1 MKKFKDSLDPAKLLV
16 LGFASL
22 ILVGAFLLSM
32 PIATENYTTL
42 PFLDALF
49 TATSA
54 VCVTGLVVVD
64 TGNTFSFFGEVV
76 ILILIQIGGLGFMT
90 LATFLFALLGKRI
103 SFKEQLLLKEAYNA
117 ASPGGMIRLAKRIL
131 IFTAITETIGGII
144 LAIRFSFE
152 MPIAQA
158 IFFGFF
164 HSISVFN
171 NAGFDLMGDYSSLVD
186 YVDDPTVVLTVCS
199 LIIIGGLGF
208 LVINELYDYRHTR
221 VLSLHSKV
229 VLSMSIILTVSAVV
243 LVFIFEYGNANTL
256 GSLSPMGKV
265 LGALFHGVTPRTA
278 GANTLPIADLTHA
291 TLFLTIF
298 LMFIGGGSGS
308 TAGGIKVST
317 FAVLVTTVKSQLSG
331 KEDVVIF
338 KRRIE
343 IETVLKAFTV
353 AMSGLFIVVVVTFLL
368 SITDRGHA
376 FIMYLFEAT
385 SAFGTVGLSMGLTP
399 ELSPIGRI
407 LIIIT
412 MFIGRLGPLTLGFA
426 ITKRRKQEGYRHP
439 KGKIMIG

>member
-1 MKKFKDSLDPAKLLV
+1 
-16 LGFASL
+16 
-22 ILVGAFLLSM
+22 
-32 PIATENYTTL
+32 
-42 PFLDALF
+42 
-49 TATSA
+49 
-54 VCVTGLVVVD
+54 
-64 TGNTFSFFGEVV
+64 
-76 ILILIQIGGLGFMT
+76 
-90 LATFLFALLGKRI
+90 
-103 SFKEQLLLKEAYNA
+103 
-117 ASPGGMIRLAKRIL
+117 
-131 IFTAITETIGGII
+131 
-144 LAIRFSFE
+144 
-152 MPIAQA
+152 
-158 IFFGFF
+158 
-164 HSISVFN
+164 
-171 NAGFDLMGDYSSLVD
+171 MGDYSSLVD

-317 FAVLVTTVKSQLSG
+317 FAVLVTTVKSQLRG

-426 ITKRRKQEGYRHP
+426 ITKRRKQEAYRHP